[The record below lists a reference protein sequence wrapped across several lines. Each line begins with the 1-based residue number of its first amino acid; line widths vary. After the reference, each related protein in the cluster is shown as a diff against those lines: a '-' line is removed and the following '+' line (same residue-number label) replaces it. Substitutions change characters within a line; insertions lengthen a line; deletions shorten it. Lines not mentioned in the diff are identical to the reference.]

1 MSNEIVSLEAFRAA
15 RRSESGNRPA
25 AAAPKPF
32 KPAFQQADAA
42 LGDAEGQ
49 LDFIALALDVE
60 ARVEELAGIDVVA
73 TDLDQQA
80 GLALQRQLV
89 ARYMAEAE
97 SARRFIIEHPAA
109 GAAGAAV
116 KLRLALTLP
125 GLPAEAKR
133 LLSDALAAIAP
144 ANPSQSGRDGA
155 A

>member
-15 RRSESGNRPA
+15 RRTAHGDRLGA
-25 AAAPKPF
+25 VAPKPF
-32 KPAFQQADAA
+32 TPVSQQADVA

-73 TDLDQQA
+73 TDVDQQA
-80 GLALQRQLV
+80 GLTLQRQLV

-97 SARRFIIEHPAA
+97 SARRFIIERPAA

-116 KLRLALTLP
+116 KLRLALTLAD
-125 GLPAEAKR
+125 LPADAKR
-133 LLSDALAAIAP
+133 LLRDALAAIAP
-144 ANPSQSGRDGA
+144 AKPSASGRDGA